1 MNRVMMIYG
10 KDGLL
15 DRYLVLFDIVEKL
28 KKISKINYVSF
39 SIENDIDDIEKE
51 MRAIETKIKNA

>member
-10 KDGLL
+10 KGGLL

-28 KKISKINYVSF
+28 KKISKINYISF